1 MASKAFAI
9 EDGNLATRSLVT
21 ARTRLFSD
29 FDLLFQKKPNGDIYK
44 KEDAAAVKQSVKTV
58 LMTNLVEKPF
68 NPNFGA
74 NLNALLFQLD
84 TEVDVDLFQEVI
96 VNALE
101 TYEPRARVLDV
112 KVNVSGRNHTAN
124 VTVVFQIVSTKEV
137 VSVDVSVTRV
147 R

>member
-29 FDLLFQKKPNGDIYK
+29 FDLLFQKKPSGDIYK

>member
-1 MASKAFAI
+1 MATKAFAI
-9 EDGNLATRSLVT
+9 EDGNLSTRSLVT
-21 ARTRLFSD
+21 ARNRLYSD

-44 KEDAAAVKQSVKTV
+44 KEDAAAVKQAVKSI

-74 NLNALLFQLD
+74 NLNSLLFQLD
-84 TEVDVDLFQEVI
+84 TEVDKDLFQEVI
-96 VNALE
+96 VNAIE

-112 KVNVSGRNHTAN
+112 IVQVNSRYHSTN
-124 VTVVFQIVSTKEV
+124 VTVVFQVVNTKEII
-137 VSVDVSVTRV
+137 SIDVSVTRV